1 MQFNNRS
8 VYFYN
13 YPTFNTSV
21 FLQIIPN
28 GVQKEFCVYFSQ
40 TEENQQFSDDVH
52 TIHTIKCQFSNK
64 RK

>member
-1 MQFNNRS
+1 MQFNNIS

-13 YPTFNTSV
+13 YPTFNISV

-28 GVQKEFCVYFSQ
+28 FVYILAFQ

-52 TIHTIKCQFSNK
+52 TIHNIYCQFSNK